1 MLHPES
7 HAQRSG
13 TPADGSVTH
22 TESASDGANG
32 LRRREQAQ
40 KREILL
46 PTGFRT
52 RSESGT
58 WDPGVRRCIETFHFR
73 AMSYHAL
80 M

>member
-7 HAQRSG
+7 QAQRSG

-46 PTGFRT
+46 PHRLPHPL
-52 RSESGT
+52 R
-58 WDPGVRRCIETFHFR
+58 VRHMGSWSQ
-73 AMSYHAL
+73 AMH
-80 M
+80 